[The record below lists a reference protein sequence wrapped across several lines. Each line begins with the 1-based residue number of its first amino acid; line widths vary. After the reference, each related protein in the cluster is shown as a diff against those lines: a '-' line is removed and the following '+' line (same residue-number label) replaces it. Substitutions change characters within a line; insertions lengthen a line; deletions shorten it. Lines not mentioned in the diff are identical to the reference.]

1 MDLFSV
7 MGKENCLFFYILSII
22 SLVLFA
28 ITIVTGIFYTKNKL
42 SVVLLSS
49 LGPLVTYYMYRLFYS
64 MCEQSLQ

>member
-7 MGKENCLFFYILSII
+7 MGKENCMFFYILSII
-22 SLVLFA
+22 SLGLFVL
-28 ITIVTGIFYTKNKL
+28 TIITGIFYTKNKL

-64 MCEQSLQ
+64 MCEQSLH

>member
-1 MDLFSV
+1 MELFGVLS
-7 MGKENCLFFYILSII
+7 KENCMFFYILSII

-28 ITIVTGIFYTKNKL
+28 LTIITGIFYSKDKL
-42 SVVLLSS
+42 QVVLLSS

>member
-7 MGKENCLFFYILSII
+7 MGKENCMFFYVLSII
-22 SLVLFA
+22 SIVLFV
-28 ITIVTGIFYTKNKL
+28 ITILTGIFYTKNKL

-49 LGPLVTYYMYRLFYS
+49 LGPLVTYYMYRLLYS

>member
-7 MGKENCLFFYILSII
+7 MGKENCMFFYVLSII
-22 SLVLFA
+22 SIVLFV
-28 ITIVTGIFYTKNKL
+28 ITIITGIFYTKNKL